1 MKKADIIEMKENME
15 EEIVYGKVDDL
26 SDDDDDEITVEDKIE
41 LEKKRLIEN
50 NFKEQVAIF
59 KAELIRSL
67 SEGPGNN
74 INLINYIEEKL

>member
-26 SDDDDDEITVEDKIE
+26 SDDDDEISVEDKIE

-67 SEGPGNN
+67 TEGPGNN